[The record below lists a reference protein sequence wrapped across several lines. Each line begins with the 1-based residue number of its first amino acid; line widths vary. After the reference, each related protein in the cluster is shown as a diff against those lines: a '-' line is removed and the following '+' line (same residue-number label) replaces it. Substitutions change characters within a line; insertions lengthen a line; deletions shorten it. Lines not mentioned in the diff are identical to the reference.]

1 MLVVHILQPIGT
13 STVEKSFG
21 YSDATWDRPA
31 FLSFGQTSAGS
42 RMPTAV
48 LNPGERALPLPLGDP
63 LDLRGMT
70 FHDALFDRPMSADDF
85 LNRRL
90 FNDGLLVLHSG
101 LVRHESYRNGFTER
115 DHHLCHSVTKTLTT
129 MMVGIAVEQGLL
141 HVNMPIATYV
151 PQLSEL
157 PAWAPVTL
165 QHVLDMATGITSDEH
180 YEKPDSMYWRYAY
193 GVGYY
198 GSDPSHPAHD
208 LGALGFILRELTTTD
223 TPPGF
228 RFNYA
233 SYLTNLLPMALENV
247 YQRPA
252 AELYEEHLFGRIG
265 AEAPCL
271 LNIDAH
277 GCPIVEGQISL
288 TLRDLARWA
297 GLYVTGGRNLAG
309 EQIVPNSWIEETIAS
324 SPARL
329 AAFARGDSA
338 NDFPGGQYHNKTWV
352 VNADRQ
358 RFAMLGI
365 HGQFAYFDLPA
376 ELMVVGFGSFPEQVA
391 PLMGQSLQ
399 QLWSVITD
407 VVTT

>member
-1 MLVVHILQPIGT
+1 MVHILQPNGT
-13 STVEKSFG
+13 STVDNEFG
-21 YSDATWDRPA
+21 YSDTTWDRPA
-31 FLSFGQTSAGS
+31 FLSVGQTSAAS

-48 LNPGERALPLPLGDP
+48 LEPGDRRLSFPMGDP
-63 LDLRGMT
+63 LDLQDVA
-70 FHDALFDRPMSADDF
+70 FHDVLFDRPMLADDF

-90 FNDGLLVLHSG
+90 FNDGLLVLHRG
-101 LVRHESYRNGFTER
+101 AVRHESYRNGFTAG

-129 MMVGIAVEQGLL
+129 MMVGIAVDHGLFD
-141 HVNMPIATYV
+141 VAMPIATYV
-151 PQLSEL
+151 PELREL

-198 GSDPSHPAHD
+198 GSDPSHPSHG

-233 SYLTNLLPMALENV
+233 SYLTNLLPMALQNV

-252 AELYEEHLFGRIG
+252 VELYEEYLFGRIG
-265 AEAPCL
+265 AEGRCL
-271 LNIDAH
+271 LNVDPK

-297 GLYVTGGRNLAG
+297 GLYVNGGRNLSG
-309 EQIVPNSWIEETIAS
+309 EQVVPNAWIEETIAS
-324 SPARL
+324 SPSRL

-352 VNADRQ
+352 VDADQR

-376 ELMVVGFGSFPEQVA
+376 ELMIVGFGSFPEQVA
-391 PLMGQSLQ
+391 PLMGQSLH
-399 QLWSVITD
+399 QLWTVVTN

>member
-1 MLVVHILQPIGT
+1 MLVVHMLQPKG
-13 STVEKSFG
+13 STVDKDFG

-31 FLSFGQTSAGS
+31 FLSVGQTTATS

-48 LNPGERALPLPLGDP
+48 LEPGDLRLSLPLGDP
-63 LDLRGMT
+63 LDVKGMA
-70 FHDALFDRPMSADDF
+70 FHDVLFDRPMSADDF

-90 FNDGLLVLHSG
+90 FNDGLLVLHRG
-101 LVRHESYRNGFTER
+101 AVRHESYRNGFTAD

-129 MMVGIAVEQGLL
+129 MMVGIAIDEGFLDVA
-141 HVNMPIATYV
+141 MPIVTYV
-151 PQLSEL
+151 PELREL
-157 PAWAPVTL
+157 PAWESVTL
-165 QHVLDMATGITSDEH
+165 QHVLDMAAGISSDEH
-180 YEKPDSMYWRYAY
+180 YHKPDSMYWRYAY

-198 GSDPSHPAHD
+198 GSDPSHPSHN
-208 LGALGFILRELTTTD
+208 LGALGFILRELTTTEA
-223 TPPGF
+223 PPGF

-233 SYLTNLLPMALENV
+233 SYLTNLLPLALQNV

-252 AELYEEHLFGRIG
+252 VELYEEYLFNHIG

-271 LNIDAH
+271 LNVDAY

-297 GLYVTGGRNLAG
+297 GLYANGGRSLAG
-309 EQIVPNSWIEETIAS
+309 EQVVPNEWIEETITS

-338 NDFPGGQYHNKTWV
+338 KDFPGGQYHNKTWV
-352 VNADRQ
+352 LDADRR

-376 ELMVVGFGSFPEQVA
+376 ELMIVGFGSFPEQVA
-391 PLMGQSLQ
+391 PLMGNSLH
-399 QLWSVITD
+399 QLWTALTD
-407 VVTT
+407 AVRT